1 MQVLVSVVFLQ
12 SIVVTD
18 FVFQFEVAAYVDVH
32 ANDISVWYQFPQYI
46 IITAGEVLF
55 SVTGLSFAYT
65 QVIKIV
71 TLSSVEQSCSHN
83 GCPQAVAAC
92 QPLCFTAVIYLFLF
106 FAA

>member
-1 MQVLVSVVFLQ
+1 MLKYINVSYSAVVMR

-18 FVFQFEVAAYVDVH
+18 VMFQFEFAAYTNVR

-65 QVIKIV
+65 QVI
-71 TLSSVEQSCSHN
+71 SCDI
-83 GCPQAVAAC
+83 
-92 QPLCFTAVIYLFLF
+92 FLFLSLPIF
-106 FAA
+106 VYLLYVSERIRCAC